1 MKQIQLEEIFAWF
14 QGMSGAKRIELMCG
28 LISMCIPLE
37 KRFFETILQDAV
49 KRDYNSL
56 RDAEIKANSAK
67 DLENVCKCDLW
78 AENMNVDQYY
88 EDNTDNLNNGAI
100 NNTNALSNN
109 NSTNN
114 TNTNTNNNSTNNNSA
129 TANTNS
135 SNNENTTAPSST
147 PTLTN
152 NNNGNKSQDMANANL
167 TCYPTRSKL
176 IISLCL
182 MQPNN
187 ISCSKVVFDYIRKQ
201 LIAPNIYKHFDLYMN
216 NNNNIDQLFSEL
228 LLLLTMAIYHPA
240 FTYEQRDLLTAQ
252 KKDLEHVY
260 FHVMSYFLRSP
271 HIIAQV
277 PLQIVASTQQVSTAA
292 AGSVAQT
299 STTSG
304 PASAVV
310 ISSSSS
316 GQPQSSTV
324 YHQTPTNP
332 SGQPQ
337 AAQSHHA
344 QPQYH
349 HSYHPTGNK
358 SLHQNPGPHLTAVAQ
373 TPYSLPF
380 IPNAMPIANIA
391 YTNPGQGTISNISNQ
406 QNAVIQ
412 NMALLKIQNSPQ
424 QSPSQSPSISPSS
437 GTSSCKTPT
446 STTAVAGS
454 SVASNINTGHPFSI
468 KLDPMFPGQ
477 PNSLITIVDNNV
489 QPLCIGTLMVDD
501 TNKNVSSS
509 TSCYN
514 CGNMGHRGTECTTIG
529 TPGDDNH

>member
-78 AENMNVDQYY
+78 AENMNIDQYY
-88 EDNTDNLNNGAI
+88 EDNADNLNNGAI
-100 NNTNALSNN
+100 NNTNVLSNN
-109 NSTNN
+109 NSSN
-114 TNTNTNNNSTNNNSA
+114 NTNTNNNNTNNNS
-129 TANTNS
+129 TTTNTNN
-135 SNNENTTAPSST
+135 SNDNITSAPPPPSTTT
-147 PTLTN
+147 TTTLTNN
-152 NNNGNKSQDMANANL
+152 NNNGNKSSDMANTNL

-201 LIAPNIYKHFDLYMN
+201 LIASTIYKHFDLYMN

-252 KKDLEHVY
+252 KKDLEHAY
-260 FHVMSYFLRSP
+260 FNVMSYFFRPP

-277 PLQIVASTQQVSTAA
+277 PLQIVASTT

-304 PASAVV
+304 PVSAGV
-310 ISSSSS
+310 ISSSAS
-316 GQPQSSTV
+316 GQPQQSSTV
-324 YHQTPTNP
+324 FHQTNPT
-332 SGQPQ
+332 GQPQ
-337 AAQSHHA
+337 AVQSHHS

-349 HSYHPTGNK
+349 HPYHPTGNK
-358 SLHQNPGPHLTAVAQ
+358 SIHPNPGPHLTAVAQ
-373 TPYSLPF
+373 APYSLPF

-391 YTNPGQGTISNISNQ
+391 YANPGQGSISNINNQ

-412 NMALLKIQNSPQ
+412 NMALLKVQNSPQ

-446 STTAVAGS
+446 STTVAGS
-454 SVASNINTGHPFSI
+454 SVASNLNTGHQFSI

-489 QPLCIGTLMVDD
+489 QPLCLGTLMVDD
-501 TNKNVSSS
+501 SKNVSSS

-514 CGNMGHRGTECTTIG
+514 CGKMGHRGTECTTIA
-529 TPGDDNH
+529 TPGDDTH